1 MAHGA
6 DDPAFGE
13 RLVPLDVDLSD
24 LYLGAFLHNKNQLDR
39 VGGGDALVGG
49 LDHGKL
55 TPALAQ
61 QLPEDDLRL
70 LDPGRIELAFHRE
83 PDLAVLEALQDF
95 RLRDRLGALVLDAP
109 DDGPLFHVEHDDLRV
124 GAVAAIL
131 HLKPDFLE
139 KLRVPQR
146 LEIPPESLFVVGVIR
161 AGEDARP
168 ECVGADAPVTHEV
181 HALHNGLLL
190 GRVRVQDGP
199 AGGQRPGQPPAK
211 AENRSDQEHP

>member
-13 RLVPLDVDLSD
+13 RLIPLDVDLSD

-95 RLRDRLGALVLDAP
+95 RLRDRLGALQRSE
-109 DDGPLFHVEHDDLRV
+109 EHTSELQSR
-124 GAVAAIL
+124 L
-131 HLKPDFLE
+131 HLVCRLLLE
-139 KLRVPQR
+139 KKK
-146 LEIPPESLFVVGVIR
+146 II
-161 AGEDARP
+161 
-168 ECVGADAPVTHEV
+168 
-181 HALHNGLLL
+181 
-190 GRVRVQDGP
+190 
-199 AGGQRPGQPPAK
+199 
-211 AENRSDQEHP
+211 DQG

>member
-13 RLVPLDVDLSD
+13 GLVPLDVDLSD

-61 QLPEDDLRL
+61 QLPEDDLCL

-95 RLRDRLGALVLDAP
+95 RLRDRLGALVLDAA
-109 DDGPLFHVEHDDLRV
+109 DDGPLFHIEHDDRSEEHTSELQSLAYLVCR
-124 GAVAAIL
+124 L
-131 HLKPDFLE
+131 LLE
-139 KLRVPQR
+139 KKKQR
-146 LEIPPESLFVVGVIR
+146 DGAPPRTELSGLHQ
-161 AGEDARP
+161 DA
-168 ECVGADAPVTHEV
+168 APVR
-181 HALHNGLLL
+181 AP
-190 GRVRVQDGP
+190 VR
-199 AGGQRPGQPPAK
+199 
-211 AENRSDQEHP
+211 